1 MQQFLD
7 ALLLRRTFPEE
18 AITRLE
24 QMGTALVDNLKRLTK
39 EVQQARAIR
48 DDDTIKRAIT
58 DYDEAIEQ

>member
-1 MQQFLD
+1 VQQFLD